1 MKRSNLNES
10 LPRIPIISF
19 PFHFLFRIFFIR
31 IFAIREFGNFRA
43 VMKNWIKKRKHTLLN
58 MTNSHSNIVLFTSLH
73 ATGHNSFGGKTV
85 SLSSHTSQCSQDH
98 ACVHAIRCVRYLMF
112 ALLVSVANY
121 LAGIRH

>member
-43 VMKNWIKKRKHTLLN
+43 VMKNWIKKRKHTLRN
-58 MTNSHSNIVLFTSLH
+58 MTNSHSNIVLFTSLY

-85 SLSSHTSQCSQDH
+85 SLSSHTSQFPRSRVRAHYSLCTVLNVCVTRVCS
-98 ACVHAIRCVRYLMF
+98 
-112 ALLVSVANY
+112 
-121 LAGIRH
+121 